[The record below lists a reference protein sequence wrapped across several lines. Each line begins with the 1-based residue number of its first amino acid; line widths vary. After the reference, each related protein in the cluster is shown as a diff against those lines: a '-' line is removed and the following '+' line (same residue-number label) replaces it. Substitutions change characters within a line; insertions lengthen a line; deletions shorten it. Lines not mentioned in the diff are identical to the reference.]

1 MTYLRYATNYNIL
14 KFTTD
19 YHHCTPL
26 LIVFFFFFHCTWP
39 REVYDLPLSIVRVPR
54 VGDRREVWREGNLK
68 DGRGAA
74 VNENNYG
81 RL

>member
-14 KFTTD
+14 KFTND
-19 YHHCTPL
+19 YHCTRL
-26 LIVFFFFFHCTWP
+26 LIVYFFHCTWP
-39 REVYDLPLSIVRVPR
+39 REVYDLPLSIVRVPG
-54 VGDRREVWREGNLK
+54 VGDQWVVGREGNLK